1 MKNNQIG
8 IIGVGYWGTN
18 IVNVLQKIGVK
29 NIYCYDKSSNNL
41 NEIKK
46 KFPKVKIEYNYKK
59 FLNKNHDGIII
70 AVDTN
75 SHFQI
80 AKDCLYKGFN
90 IFVEKPV
97 TNNIKKLRFLVK
109 LAKSKNLLI
118 MGGYIYFYND
128 YVKYIKKILKKNYLG
143 KIYYVSCE
151 RLNLG
156 PVRNDINSAWDLS
169 SHDISICNYLFEK
182 NLSIKNIYGY
192 DFLKKNI
199 NDITSISA
207 RIDHIKFDIKSS
219 WLNPE
224 KIRKIVIVGK
234 KRMLL
239 FNELDYKSPIKIY
252 NKYAKYPKINNF
264 KKNFFTQ
271 KANIYYGSTF
281 VPKIRF
287 SSPLFNQMEEFL
299 KCLYKNKKPLTS
311 SKILINIMKTLEK
324 LK

>member
-1 MKNNQIG
+1 M
-8 IIGVGYWGTN
+8 GTN

-128 YVKYIKKILKKNYLG
+128 YVKYIKKILKK
-143 KIYYVSCE
+143 
-151 RLNLG
+151 
-156 PVRNDINSAWDLS
+156 
-169 SHDISICNYLFEK
+169 LF
-182 NLSIKNIYGY
+182 
-192 DFLKKNI
+192 
-199 NDITSISA
+199 
-207 RIDHIKFDIKSS
+207 R
-219 WLNPE
+219 
-224 KIRKIVIVGK
+224 
-234 KRMLL
+234 
-239 FNELDYKSPIKIY
+239 
-252 NKYAKYPKINNF
+252 
-264 KKNFFTQ
+264 
-271 KANIYYGSTF
+271 
-281 VPKIRF
+281 
-287 SSPLFNQMEEFL
+287 
-299 KCLYKNKKPLTS
+299 
-311 SKILINIMKTLEK
+311 
-324 LK
+324 